1 MTEQE
6 AFVTRLRRRR
16 ERNRIPLEE
25 IAQDT
30 RVKLELLQ
38 ELERNDLSNWPRGLY
53 ARAYIRAYASAIGL
67 DGNDAVDEFCR
78 LFPQG
83 DRRTEPVIREMA
95 VIVAS
100 QTEYRYDYRYA
111 TEVDR
116 RRSAEADM
124 LRCDVAGQRP
134 RVAVADR
141 VAAFVVQ
148 FDDQQGPRVPRTRAR
163 GQTGVRPRVRVVSR
177 LAVFADSP
185 PPLCLHPSPS
195 LDSNHDAGGDLPSA

>member
-16 ERNRIPLEE
+16 ERNRIPLKD
-25 IAQDT
+25 IAQET

-53 ARAYIRAYASAIGL
+53 ARAYIRAYAAAIGL

-116 RRSAEADM
+116 RRSADVDM
-124 LRCDVAGQRP
+124 LPKTRTETAMAAVGRAGRAVMSLVGALGSRSQTASP
-134 RVAVADR
+134 R
-141 VAAFVVQ
+141 
-148 FDDQQGPRVPRTRAR
+148 
-163 GQTGVRPRVRVVSR
+163 S
-177 LAVFADSP
+177 
-185 PPLCLHPSPS
+185 
-195 LDSNHDAGGDLPSA
+195 

>member
-25 IAQDT
+25 IAQGT

-38 ELERNDLSNWPRGLY
+38 ELERNELSNWPRGLY
-53 ARAYIRAYASAIGL
+53 ARAYVRAYAAAIGL
-67 DGNDAVDEFCR
+67 DGNDTVDEFCR

-95 VIVAS
+95 AIVAS

-116 RRSAEADM
+116 RRSTDVDM
-124 LRCDVAGQRP
+124 LPKTRTETAIAAVGRAGRAVMALVTALGSRSQTASP
-134 RVAVADR
+134 R
-141 VAAFVVQ
+141 
-148 FDDQQGPRVPRTRAR
+148 
-163 GQTGVRPRVRVVSR
+163 S
-177 LAVFADSP
+177 
-185 PPLCLHPSPS
+185 
-195 LDSNHDAGGDLPSA
+195 

>member
-16 ERNRIPLEE
+16 ERNRIPLKD
-25 IAQDT
+25 IAQET
-30 RVKLELLQ
+30 RVKLEVLQ

-53 ARAYIRAYASAIGL
+53 ARAYIRAYAAAIGL

-116 RRSAEADM
+116 RRSADVDM
-124 LRCDVAGQRP
+124 PKTRTETAMAAVGRAGRAVMSLVGALGSRSQTASP
-134 RVAVADR
+134 R
-141 VAAFVVQ
+141 
-148 FDDQQGPRVPRTRAR
+148 
-163 GQTGVRPRVRVVSR
+163 S
-177 LAVFADSP
+177 
-185 PPLCLHPSPS
+185 
-195 LDSNHDAGGDLPSA
+195 

>member
-6 AFVTRLRRRR
+6 AFITRLRRRR
-16 ERNRIPLEE
+16 ERNRIPLKD
-25 IAQDT
+25 IAQET

-53 ARAYIRAYASAIGL
+53 ARAYIRAYAAAIGL

-116 RRSAEADM
+116 RRSADVDM
-124 LRCDVAGQRP
+124 PKTRTETAMAAVGRAGRAVMSLVGALGSRSQTASP
-134 RVAVADR
+134 R
-141 VAAFVVQ
+141 
-148 FDDQQGPRVPRTRAR
+148 
-163 GQTGVRPRVRVVSR
+163 S
-177 LAVFADSP
+177 
-185 PPLCLHPSPS
+185 
-195 LDSNHDAGGDLPSA
+195 

>member
-16 ERNRIPLEE
+16 ERNRTPLKD
-25 IAQDT
+25 IAQET

-53 ARAYIRAYASAIGL
+53 ARAYIRAYAAAIGL

-116 RRSAEADM
+116 RRSADVDM
-124 LRCDVAGQRP
+124 PKTRTETAMAAVGRAGRAVMSLVGALGSRSQTASP
-134 RVAVADR
+134 R
-141 VAAFVVQ
+141 
-148 FDDQQGPRVPRTRAR
+148 
-163 GQTGVRPRVRVVSR
+163 S
-177 LAVFADSP
+177 
-185 PPLCLHPSPS
+185 
-195 LDSNHDAGGDLPSA
+195 

>member
-16 ERNRIPLEE
+16 ERNRIPLKD
-25 IAQDT
+25 IAQET

-53 ARAYIRAYASAIGL
+53 ARAYIRAYAAAIGL

-116 RRSAEADM
+116 RRSADVDM
-124 LRCDVAGQRP
+124 PKTRTETAMAAVGRAGRAVMSLVGALGSRSQTASP
-134 RVAVADR
+134 R
-141 VAAFVVQ
+141 
-148 FDDQQGPRVPRTRAR
+148 
-163 GQTGVRPRVRVVSR
+163 S
-177 LAVFADSP
+177 
-185 PPLCLHPSPS
+185 
-195 LDSNHDAGGDLPSA
+195 